1 MVDYGKVRSTVK
13 PDPLVIDDFSV
24 WESTDIQDVNEPG
37 TEEMPGFVG
46 YEYQL
51 KQYEKDEF
59 ILAQAA
65 QNETLSGE
73 VTSLELAMCEI
84 YETGI

>member
-1 MVDYGKVRSTVK
+1 
-13 PDPLVIDDFSV
+13 
-24 WESTDIQDVNEPG
+24 
-37 TEEMPGFVG
+37 MPGFVG

-59 ILAQAA
+59 ILAQAS

-84 YETGI
+84 YEAGI

>member
-51 KQYEKDEF
+51 KQYE
-59 ILAQAA
+59 
-65 QNETLSGE
+65 NETLSGE

-84 YETGI
+84 YEAGI